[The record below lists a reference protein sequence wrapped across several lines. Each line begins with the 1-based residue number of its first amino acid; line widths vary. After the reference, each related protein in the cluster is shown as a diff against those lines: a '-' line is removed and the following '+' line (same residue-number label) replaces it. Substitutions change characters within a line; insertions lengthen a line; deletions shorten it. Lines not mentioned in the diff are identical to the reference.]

1 MGFPHKKSERF
12 IMYFVKEKSL
22 VRKDK
27 ENVDFDIL
35 KKPENAMTSFK
46 FIFLK
51 NKKSTV
57 V

>member
-46 FIFLK
+46 FIF
-51 NKKSTV
+51 
-57 V
+57 